1 MIDLTTLDEVKQSME
16 TTTNAADTD
25 LANRITD
32 VSHRMQSF
40 MDRDAE
46 LQTYVEVKS
55 GGGPRLYVCNP
66 PIASITKIVSSVVF
80 DFTQGTTIPITDYLI
95 VNQGWDIDHLFFWP
109 GGRNMIEVTYI
120 GGWLDAADVQ
130 SALPKDLRGAATK
143 QVVFEFTNRKF
154 IGQTII
160 DVADGTINIP
170 EKAFLDSVTAVLKRY
185 RITKLG

>member
-16 TTTNAADTD
+16 ATTNAADTD
-25 LANRITD
+25 IASRITD

-40 MDRDAE
+40 MDRDLE
-46 LQTYVEVKS
+46 QRTYVEIKD
-55 GGGPRLYVCNP
+55 GGCPRIYIFNP

-80 DFTQGTTIPITDYLI
+80 DFTQGTTLPTTDYLI
-95 VNQGWDIDHLFFWP
+95 VNQGWDIDHLWLFP

-120 GGWLDAADVQ
+120 GGWLDAANVS

-154 IGQTII
+154 VGQTII
-160 DVADGTINIP
+160 DVADGQINIP